1 MTSSQIVLNEQAMV
15 TSRQAAVWK
24 YRYGRDHF
32 VPKTF
37 NDMLNHNIV
46 LANYNDFIIIMGE
59 LSGLFIMGQ
68 SRVIL
73 QDGTFDIVENTGQL
87 YIFHAMIGKQYS
99 SCLFVK
105 MMSRSKKSYDLM
117 FRMIEK
123 LAKDRHFTIFD
134 REVIVKA
141 DFEQSVISTLHEQ
154 YPKVYFS
161 GCLFH
166 FSQCITRKV
175 GDVKLKYLFNGNTS
189 FRRFIRRVTYMA
201 LLPIK
206 FVNKKH

>member
-59 LSGLFIMGQ
+59 LSGLFIIGQ

-105 MMSRSKKSYDLM
+105 MMSRSKKV
-117 FRMIEK
+117 MI
-123 LAKDRHFTIFD
+123 
-134 REVIVKA
+134 
-141 DFEQSVISTLHEQ
+141 
-154 YPKVYFS
+154 
-161 GCLFH
+161 
-166 FSQCITRKV
+166 
-175 GDVKLKYLFNGNTS
+175 
-189 FRRFIRRVTYMA
+189 
-201 LLPIK
+201 
-206 FVNKKH
+206 